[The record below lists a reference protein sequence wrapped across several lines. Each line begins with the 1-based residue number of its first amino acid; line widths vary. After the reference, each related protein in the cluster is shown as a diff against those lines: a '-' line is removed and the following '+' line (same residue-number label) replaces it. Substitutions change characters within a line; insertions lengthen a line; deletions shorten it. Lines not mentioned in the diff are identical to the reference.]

1 MNVEEKVVIEVKA
14 SGEELVLRKKSG
26 TVPRNEVVRSVSVSS
41 EIQADLRTEWGADI
55 RTVLSDLYGIE
66 AARIVFVD
74 ETGAELQPPVGSMR
88 GGHDGAATDQS

>member
-14 SGEELVLRKKSG
+14 SGEEFVLRKKSG
-26 TVPRNEVVRSVSVSS
+26 VVARAEMVRSVSVPWDT
-41 EIQADLRTEWGADI
+41 QLDLRTEWGADI

-74 ETGAELQPPVGSMR
+74 ETGAELQPPSE
-88 GGHDGAATDQS
+88 A

>member
-1 MNVEEKVVIEVKA
+1 MNGEQKVVIEVKA

-26 TVPRNEVVRSVSVSS
+26 TVQRNEVVRSVSVSS
-41 EIQADLRTEWGADI
+41 EIQSDLRTEWGADI

-74 ETGAELQPPVGSMR
+74 ETGAELQPPGGSMR
-88 GGHDGAATDQS
+88 GDHDGAVNHQS